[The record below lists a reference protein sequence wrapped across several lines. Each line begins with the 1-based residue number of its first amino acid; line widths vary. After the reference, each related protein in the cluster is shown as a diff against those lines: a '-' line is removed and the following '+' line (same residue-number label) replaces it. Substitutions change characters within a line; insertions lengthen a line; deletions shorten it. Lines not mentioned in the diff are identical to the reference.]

1 MDPNKKMGFG
11 VGIMVLRDGKVL
23 LGKRNNDPAKAG
35 SALHGEGT
43 WTMPGGKVHFGESLE
58 DAAFREVMEETGM
71 KINKQNLRLISLT
84 NDIVTE
90 AHFAT
95 IGFLC
100 RDFSGEPEVMEPDE
114 ITKWGW
120 FALDNL
126 PEPLFPPCRKIIRNY
141 FDGKIY

>member
-23 LGKRNNDPAKAG
+23 LGKRNNDPEKAG

-84 NDIVTE
+84 NDIVTD

-100 RDFSGEPEVMEPDE
+100 RDFSGEQEVMEPDE
-114 ITKWGW
+114 ITEWGW